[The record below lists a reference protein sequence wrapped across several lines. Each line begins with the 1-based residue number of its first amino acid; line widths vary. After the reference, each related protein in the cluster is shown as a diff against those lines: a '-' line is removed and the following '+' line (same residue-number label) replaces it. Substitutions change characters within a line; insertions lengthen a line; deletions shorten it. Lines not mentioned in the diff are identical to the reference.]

1 MGNSSYLELYPF
13 PKRES
18 ALIRDSLELHQNG
31 TGDTLPPSREE
42 APKAW
47 LSAKPRLNRRLTVE
61 KEKRIDACFS
71 VKSLRDSFFD
81 RSSMIDDDHDYEYK
95 DGRGRM
101 EDYCASGRVSSSPL
115 YARGIFFVLGG
126 ERRSRFSRETG
137 FHRGVHRGDPGI
149 ARESN
154 RASCSRDLVAV
165 LTGVG

>member
-1 MGNSSYLELYPF
+1 
-13 PKRES
+13 
-18 ALIRDSLELHQNG
+18 
-31 TGDTLPPSREE
+31 
-42 APKAW
+42 
-47 LSAKPRLNRRLTVE
+47 
-61 KEKRIDACFS
+61 
-71 VKSLRDSFFD
+71 
-81 RSSMIDDDHDYEYK
+81 MIDDDHDYEYK

-115 YARGIFFVLGG
+115 YARGILFVLGG